1 GELRMDYTTYLADD
15 GMKKGKLSAY
25 KSHIVKKIE
34 EIGQKKLV
42 VIGGDEEFG
51 VLKQAMEQLKH
62 KGVKVPDI
70 AFRATVSEADV
81 NEEQDIRFID
91 ELKGKS
97 GAFYVLILAP
107 YTPLEIQLAA
117 MEGVLGTSAGIAGAL
132 KAQCGYTDSGF
143 CEMNEPSGLGMTLAN
158 MKLSKGLAGDG
169 KRAGS
174 MESATAQQMAA
185 YKDRMKGQRCFILG
199 KYSAKLDELNG
210 LMNEHAFACNDFC
223 DFFTRTPQRPEYFL
237 LTENSAYLGNGKYIE
252 GMECFVEGK
261 IKVFEDKF
269 KKKPSYFNG
278 QGAGLINGLPGFQSV
293 ESEFATAV
301 MFPMY
306 AMIQL
311 ALYMGFS
318 EIYLYGWDG
327 LFPLNIDE
335 NGAARKPAEG
345 EVADFPA
352 GAKQL
357 MEQVKRYAEG
367 NGSKI
372 ISMCETKGL
381 SMLEKIPFEQVDLS
395 ASSIFSRL

>member
-1 GELRMDYTTYLADD
+1 MDYTTYLADD

-169 KRAGS
+169 KRAGG

-293 ESEFATAV
+293 ESEYATAV

>member
-1 GELRMDYTTYLADD
+1 MDYTTYLADD

-107 YTPLEIQLAA
+107 YTSLEIQLAA

-169 KRAGS
+169 KRAGG

-223 DFFTRTPQRPEYFL
+223 DFFTRTPQRPEYYL

-293 ESEFATAV
+293 ESEYATAV

>member
-1 GELRMDYTTYLADD
+1 MDYTTYLADD

-301 MFPMY
+301 MFPVY

-335 NGAARKPAEG
+335 NGAARKPSEG

>member
-1 GELRMDYTTYLADD
+1 MDYTTYLADD

-117 MEGVLGTSAGIAGAL
+117 MEGVLGTSAGVAGAL

-169 KRAGS
+169 KRAGG

-293 ESEFATAV
+293 ESEYATAV

>member
-1 GELRMDYTTYLADD
+1 MDYKTYLADD

-34 EIGQKKLV
+34 DIGQKKLV
-42 VIGGDEEFG
+42 VIGGDVEFG

-70 AFRATVSEADV
+70 AFRAVISESDVS
-81 NEEQDIRFID
+81 EEQDIRFIG
-91 ELKGKS
+91 ELNGKS

-117 MEGVLGTSAGIAGAL
+117 MAGIQGTSAEIASAL
-132 KAQCGYTDSGF
+132 KAQCGYSDSGF
-143 CEMNEPSGLGMTLAN
+143 CEMNEPSGLGMSLAGR
-158 MKLSKGLAGDG
+158 KLGKGLAGDG

-174 MESATAQQMAA
+174 MEGLTAQQMTS
-185 YKDRMKGQRCFILG
+185 YKDKMKGQRCFILG

-223 DFFTRTPQRPEYFL
+223 DFFTRTPQRPEFFL
-237 LTENSAYLGNGKYIE
+237 LTDGTAYLGNGKYIE

-261 IKVFEDKF
+261 ISVFEDKF
-269 KKKPSYFNG
+269 KKKPNYFNG
-278 QGAGLINGLPGFQSV
+278 LGAGLINGLPGFGEAQSV
-293 ESEFATAV
+293 YATAA

-306 AMIQL
+306 VMIQL

-327 LFPLNIDE
+327 LFPMNIDR
-335 NGAARKPAEG
+335 NGVARKPAEG
-345 EVADFPA
+345 EVADFPE

-357 MEQVKRYAEG
+357 LEQVKRYAEG
-367 NGSKI
+367 NGSKL
-372 ISMCETKGL
+372 ISMCGTNGF
-381 SMLEKIPFEQVDLS
+381 SMLEKVPFEQVDLS

>member
-1 GELRMDYTTYLADD
+1 MDYTTYLAFE

-42 VIGGDEEFG
+42 VIGGGEEFG
-51 VLKQAMEQLKH
+51 VLKQALEQLKH

-70 AFRATVSEADV
+70 AFRATVSENEV
-81 NEEQDIRFID
+81 NEEQDIRFIS
-91 ELKGKS
+91 ELNGKS
-97 GAFYVLILAP
+97 NAFYVLILAP
-107 YTPLEIQLAA
+107 YTSLEIQLAA
-117 MEGVLGTSAGIAGAL
+117 MAGVQGTSAEIASAL
-132 KAQCGYTDSGF
+132 KAQCGYNDSGF
-143 CEMNEPSGLGMTLAN
+143 CEMNEPSGLGMKLAAK
-158 MKLSKGLAGDG
+158 KLGKGLAGDG
-169 KRAGS
+169 KRAGG
-174 MESATAQQMAA
+174 MENLTAQQMAA
-185 YKDRMKGQRCFILG
+185 YKDKMKGQRCFILG

-237 LTENSAYLGNGKYIE
+237 LTEGSAYLGNGKYIE

-261 IKVFEDKF
+261 ISVFEDKF
-269 KKKPSYFNG
+269 KKKPTYFNG
-278 QGAGLINGLPGFQSV
+278 LGAGLINGLPGFQDV
-293 ESEFATAV
+293 ESVYSTAV

-327 LFPLNIDE
+327 LFPLNIDS
-335 NGAARKPAEG
+335 NGVARKPAEG
-345 EVADFPA
+345 EVADFPQ
-352 GAKQL
+352 GAKKL
-357 MEQVKRYAEG
+357 MEQVKRYAED
-367 NGSKI
+367 NGSKV
-372 ISMCETKGL
+372 ISMCETNGL
-381 SMLEKIPFEQVDLS
+381 SMLERIPFEQVDLS